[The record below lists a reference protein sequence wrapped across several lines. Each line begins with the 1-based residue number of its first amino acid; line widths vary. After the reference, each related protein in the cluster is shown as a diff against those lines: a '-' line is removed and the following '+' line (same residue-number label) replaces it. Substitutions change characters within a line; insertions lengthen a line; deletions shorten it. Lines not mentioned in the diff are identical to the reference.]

1 MGSYV
6 PVKEMS
12 VNDIV
17 GYNCELW
24 VHCDDHFFIFISFP
38 QFIYDLFHISL
49 DITGENQSQSSL
61 VIYSAVSKGNSYNKM
76 LLLFNSLWS
85 VGALMSRVEL

>member
-6 PVKEMS
+6 FVVVVLFCFVVFFQAS
-12 VNDIV
+12 LRNCVN
-17 GYNCELW
+17 C

-49 DITGENQSQSSL
+49 NKVLSVLFIFHC
-61 VIYSAVSKGNSYNKM
+61 SA
-76 LLLFNSLWS
+76 
-85 VGALMSRVEL
+85 